1 MQQALQQWEK
11 PKRELKTIRHRLDV
25 PLEPE
30 QRQALHAALVQQL
43 QVSDS
48 VADIAVKAVE
58 SGIVF
63 IPRSYHSGR
72 TTEEGAPA
80 AELAVL
86 TGRLRTLFEAQA
98 RLPGFNVEKVLR
110 RDPLVLRMRPA
121 QLRRTVRVL
130 TEQAPDVDPGGC
142 LPAWPGG
149 SGTACC
155 PAVALPCRSQQ
166 CPDACATLFLGL
178 VGLHSSKHPAR

>member
-11 PKRELKTIRHRLDV
+11 PKRELKTIRHRLHV

-43 QVSDS
+43 QVSGS
-48 VADIAVKAVE
+48 VADIAIKAVE

-72 TTEEGAPA
+72 TTAEGAPA

-86 TGRLRTLFEAQA
+86 TGRLRTLLEAQA
-98 RLPGFNVEKVLR
+98 RLPGFDVEKVLR

-130 TEQAPDVDPGGC
+130 TEQAPDADPGGR
-142 LPAWPGG
+142 LAGWPGG
-149 SGTACC
+149 PVTARCL
-155 PAVALPCRSQQ
+155 ALALPCPLQ
-166 CPDACATLFLGL
+166 
-178 VGLHSSKHPAR
+178 